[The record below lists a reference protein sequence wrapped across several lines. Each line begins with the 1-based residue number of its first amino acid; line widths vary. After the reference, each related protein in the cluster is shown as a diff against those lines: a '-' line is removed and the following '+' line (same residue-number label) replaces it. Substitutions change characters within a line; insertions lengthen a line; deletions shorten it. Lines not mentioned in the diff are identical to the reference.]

1 MLLSR
6 GSDPNVTEHNK
17 GYSALMMSAADNNLA
32 IVELLVQ
39 HGANI
44 SYKTVLGTR
53 EGNDYVRQC
62 HVNVAGATARSV
74 AESLGHD
81 DVVRC
86 LAKFSKP

>member
-44 SYKTVLGTR
+44 SYKTVLGTK
-53 EGNDYVRQC
+53 EGND
-62 HVNVAGATARSV
+62 NVATSMLQAPL
-74 AESLGHD
+74 LGQWPSPL
-81 DVVRC
+81 VMTM
-86 LAKFSKP
+86 S